1 METLKKKLLIIDDE
15 PALIRIMGKF
25 AEKLNWD
32 AICVENGAKG
42 IEALQNVPESFTAVI
57 IDYNLPG
64 EFSEEILVKLKQLN
78 PELKCVLSTGFNADQ
93 ISTQYKRVEID
104 KTLQKP
110 FNLTD
115 FKNLLDSL

>member
-1 METLKKKLLIIDDE
+1 METIKKKLLIIDDE

-25 AEKLNWD
+25 AEKLKWD
-32 AICVENGAKG
+32 SLCVENGVKAL
-42 IEALQNVPESFTAVI
+42 EAFQNDPKSFTAVI

-64 EFSEEILVKLKQLN
+64 ESSEVILVELKKLN

-93 ISTQYKRVEID
+93 LSAQYNKVKID

-110 FNLTD
+110 FNLSD